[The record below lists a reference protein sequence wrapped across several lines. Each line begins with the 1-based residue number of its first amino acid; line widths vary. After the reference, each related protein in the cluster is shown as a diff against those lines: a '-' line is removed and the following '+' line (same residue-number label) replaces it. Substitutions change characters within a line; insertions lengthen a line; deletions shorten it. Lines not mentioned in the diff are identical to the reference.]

1 MPKSWGH
8 ILRHKMPRA
17 AALQPD
23 PKLRS
28 LVVAAMRV
36 IISGGVGF
44 VGSHF
49 ANHLIRHGHKVT
61 VVDINERGL
70 VPWGQQYEWVV
81 DDLRRFVTIR
91 NCDDFD
97 LIIHCAA
104 VVGGRLKIEGD
115 PLAVATNLAVDA
127 SLFNWIARG
136 KKPKRVIYFSSS
148 AVYPI
153 ELQERNRHCALSEAL
168 VDLNRKRF
176 GLPDQTYG
184 FAKFAGELL
193 AKQAVEKYGVDVV
206 IYRPFSGYGT
216 DQALD
221 YPFPSIIQRVKN
233 REDPIVIWGSGDQER
248 DFIHIDDI
256 VEAVLATYDKLK
268 PGSTL
273 NLGTGIGTSFY
284 SLAREAAGIAGYF
297 PEIVTDKTKPEG
309 VFSRIADTFLLEQY
323 YRPKISLAEGIK
335 RALTPQKS

>member
-1 MPKSWGH
+1 
-8 ILRHKMPRA
+8 
-17 AALQPD
+17 
-23 PKLRS
+23 
-28 LVVAAMRV
+28 MRV
-36 IISGGVGF
+36 MISGVAGF

-49 ANHLIRHGHKVT
+49 ARRLLSESHDVT
-61 VVDINERGL
+61 GVDILLSSVAWNLGAH
-70 VPWGQQYEWVV
+70 VAQDQYSYVV

-104 VVGGRLKIEGD
+104 TVGGRLKIEGD

-233 REDPIVIWGSGDQER
+233 RENPIVIWGSGDQER

-284 SLAREAAGIAGYF
+284 SLAREAAGIAGYY
-297 PEIVTDKTKPEG
+297 PEIVTEKLNRKG
-309 VFSRIADTFLLEQY
+309 FSAGSLTLSCWSNITGLKFL
-323 YRPKISLAEGIK
+323 
-335 RALTPQKS
+335 

>member
-1 MPKSWGH
+1 M
-8 ILRHKMPRA
+8 
-17 AALQPD
+17 
-23 PKLRS
+23 
-28 LVVAAMRV
+28 
-36 IISGGVGF
+36 ISGGAGF
-44 VGSHF
+44 VGRAFTKRLLVDRHHVLIVDPDFKGGSDHGLSTMTYHF
-49 ANHLIRHGHKVT
+49 
-61 VVDINERGL
+61 
-70 VPWGQQYEWVV
+70 EWVV

-91 NCDDFD
+91 KADEFD

-115 PLAVATNLAVDA
+115 PLAVATNLAIDA
-127 SLFNWIARG
+127 DFFSWLSKG

-148 AVYPI
+148 AVYPT

-193 AKQAVEKYGVDVV
+193 AKQAVERYGVEVV
-206 IYRPFSGYGT
+206 IYRPFSGYDT

-233 REDPIVIWGSGDQER
+233 REDPITIWGSGDQER

-256 VEAVLATYDKLK
+256 VEAVLTTYDKLK
-268 PGSTL
+268 PGETL
-273 NLGTGIGTSFY
+273 NLGTGNSISFKK
-284 SLAREAAGIAGYF
+284 LANLACVVVGHKAK
-297 PEIVTDKTKPEG
+297 IVCDSTKPEG
-309 VFSRIADTFLLEQY
+309 VFSRIADVYKLEQWY
-323 YRPKISLAEGIK
+323 KPKISLAEGIT

>member
-1 MPKSWGH
+1 M
-8 ILRHKMPRA
+8 
-17 AALQPD
+17 
-23 PKLRS
+23 
-28 LVVAAMRV
+28 
-36 IISGGVGF
+36 ISGGCGF

-49 ANHLIRHGHKVT
+49 ANRMIRDGHEVT
-61 VVDINERGL
+61 VVDINEYGL
-70 VPWGQQYEWVV
+70 VPWGQQYHWVI

-91 NCDDFD
+91 KADEFD

-115 PLAVATNLAVDA
+115 PLEVATNLAIDA
-127 SLFNWIARG
+127 DFFSWISKG

-148 AVYPI
+148 AVYPT
-153 ELQERNRHCALSEAL
+153 ELQERHRHLALSEAL

-193 AKQAVEKYGVDVV
+193 AKQAVEKYGVEVV

-216 DQALD
+216 DQSLD

-233 REDPIVIWGSGDQER
+233 RENPLVIWGSGDQER
-248 DFIHIDDI
+248 DFIHVSDVI
-256 VEAVLATYDKLK
+256 EAVLATYDKLK

-273 NLGTGIGTSFY
+273 NLGTGIATSFY
-284 SLAREAAGIAGYF
+284 SLAREAAGIAGYL
-297 PEIVTDKTKPEG
+297 PEIVTDETKPEG
-309 VFSRIADTFLLEQY
+309 VFSRVADTFLLEKY
-323 YRPKISLAEGIK
+323 YKPKISLAEGIK